1 MNKLLKLFFT
11 ANGVNNAPFP
21 NSDNQIEIS
30 DFTYDAQ
37 RMGDAPSIT
46 ATVKYPTCL
55 DSVWTDNVYAE
66 FNGEKYYLKQTPTS
80 SYSNEEALYS
90 HSVELVS
97 ERIILNDVYFY
108 DAVKA
113 DTTNDKPLYN
123 SSDVTFFGNISE
135 FVSRLNMSLVY
146 AGLQT
151 NTDGVIGGYNVVI
164 DDEGALSTEGKLM
177 SFKDQFFSNVLQ
189 EMYNVYEIPYY
200 FVGKTI
206 HIGFGTGQIPTVFRY
221 GVDDALLSITKE
233 NAESKIVNRCT
244 GVGSSENLPYYY
256 PNQTEK
262 GTFTFKADESNTG
275 IKTGDVFISS
285 KTKYAENLSVEDSLE
300 YVATPKDIFNGV
312 LYKTGGVSYS
322 SYPSSG
328 LLLNIAPNSTMEV
341 DVRIEVKFAYNGVHE
356 LRLNFTRDGNAIYVA
371 DYVDI
376 FELKSAD
383 GKYAGTMSATK
394 DTSNTTTLLKSKR
407 CQAGTYYVEFTMK
420 LQHYSNASGGNDNRF
435 QLWGTTNNESHKWKR
450 ERENQL
456 YDIEELGLRLSSTP
470 RQGDEIKVVDNGR
483 IITQNNLMPSIYRR
497 TKGAERFYNAENN
510 THPTGEL
517 DDDGNPLYFNF
528 ENTYNEHNPKEQ
540 IVSFEDIKPTIT
552 GMTNANE
559 LRMDMFS
566 EFAYD
571 ENDSDETV
579 DVDGS
584 LQYKHPY
591 FFGKLRKF
599 DGEHGFNLFDHA
611 IESGEMTISFTS
623 GSCGGCQ
630 FVIAVSEDE
639 QKNIV
644 QVDENGNL
652 KRDIN
657 GDVLCGKEHF
667 QPSQTPQARQND
679 TFNNEVWVA
688 LRKDDSTFGNLMPVG
703 NLKPKACTKNDDGT
717 YENDGDSFVI
727 TNIDLPLGY
736 VTAAEERLEKEII
749 AYMANNNS
757 EKFTFAIKFSRIYL
771 AEHPEILAQLNENAT
786 LLIEYNG
793 REYPLYV
800 SSFKYKASATDA
812 LPEITVELT
821 DTITIVE
828 NSVQNAINAVKQDIL
843 SRVGNID
850 WLKVG
855 LQYFLRKDIDDA
867 TPNTLGVGNLNVVN
881 AIKSNNFIGGL
892 LGAGFYLGNNAPNNS
907 HLVVDTA
914 EIRKRLTFNSL
925 EIKHVEHVGGEL
937 ILSPAGAKID
947 RVGLKAGETAYSFD
961 GVDDNMYVV
970 PDTSTIVTDS
980 ISGIYWLSRKKLF
993 AALYNGRYCT
1003 KFVVDDVVNYK
1014 NYMSGNNVRT
1024 NVQFRY
1030 GDKYYVYDVDT
1041 GELID
1046 VYRCYFK
1053 ASEDEISVVNNFKV
1067 DDLVKCQ
1074 TFNLSSEKQRYY
1086 WRRVVAV
1093 GADYIDLSTSDC
1105 DTSVAN
1111 DVPMAGDNIV
1121 TMGNKSVVERQ
1132 NVIVISS
1139 YDAFAPSITM
1149 YQGINTFDLP
1159 ESKMPV
1165 RISPKLGNKFTG
1177 DLYIQQTTDD
1187 GHQTVTSLAEFLDD
1201 RISFG
1206 VNSVIYD
1213 KEYAKNTNPHVTVT
1227 DYHEID
1233 IIDDAATEWKVGDI
1247 IDVEVGVRARNI
1259 GRIDIKIFG
1268 EEATG
1273 YALSPNGDNIFHL
1286 DDPTGEDFDT
1296 TLSLSF
1302 TMTEDWGDEFN
1313 GYGCAYFLI
1322 HTDSEIELNPVSI
1335 KKHSLQSNLK
1345 RTGIDIERGAIT
1357 LDAKTTAIKDGNKEI
1372 AVFKVNDEGK
1382 AVINTEII
1390 DADTIKTRVLET
1402 KGTNGENRNFI
1413 RAEKDKLEVW
1423 DNNGNLK
1430 LKIHSGT
1437 LASNSTSKA
1446 TINYNTPTQSW
1457 ATDVDTVKIA
1467 LTNQFK
1473 VEAGNFSYDFSPAIG
1488 NIQYTP
1494 RKVDGINEVQG
1505 FPSITIEASLYYS
1518 EQATVSLSYMT
1529 KVADLGSYTYS
1540 WSGSEE
1546 VRLHNIDFNIPL
1558 GKRTLTQGWYRVVVL
1573 IRDNYKHQNSTITMT
1588 GGSIIVTGVTQL
1600 QEIASNGY
1608 HYQYGTAETP
1618 KYQKASADG
1627 FEVVYGKHGL
1637 RISDTYGIQYFKN
1650 GIWQTLI

>member
-21 NSDNQIEIS
+21 NSDNQIEIT

-37 RMGDAPSIT
+37 RMGDAPSIS

-108 DAVKA
+108 DAVKV
-113 DTTNDKPLYN
+113 DTTHDKPLSN
-123 SSDVTFFGNISE
+123 SSDVTFFGNVSE

-151 NTDGVIGGYNVVI
+151 EGYNVVI
-164 DDEGALSTEGKLM
+164 DDEAALRTEGKLM

-275 IKTGDVFISS
+275 IKTGDIFISS
-285 KTKYAENLSVEDSLE
+285 KTKYAENLSVEDTLK
-300 YVATPKDIFNGV
+300 YVVTPKDIFNGV
-312 LYKTGGVSYS
+312 LYKTGGVSYA

-356 LRLNFTRDGNAIYVA
+356 LRLNFTRDGNAVYVA

-383 GKYAGTMSATK
+383 GEYAGTMSATK

-435 QLWGTTNNESHKWKR
+435 QLWGTTNNKSHKWAR
-450 ERENQL
+450 IRVTSITEDIDQL
-456 YDIEELGLRLSSTP
+456 YDIEELGLRLSSSP
-470 RQGDEIKVVDNGR
+470 SQGDVIEVIDNGR
-483 IITQNNLMPSIYRR
+483 IITQNNLMPSIYRKS
-497 TKGAERFYNAENN
+497 KGAERFYNAENN

-528 ENTYNEHNPKEQ
+528 ENTYNGHNPKEQ

-552 GMTNANE
+552 GMTNADG

-571 ENDSDETV
+571 EKDSDETV
-579 DVDGS
+579 EIDGS

-667 QPSQTPQARQND
+667 QPSQTPQDRQND

-688 LRKDDSTFGNLMPVG
+688 LRKDDSTFGNLMPAG

-717 YENDGDSFVI
+717 YENDGDSFII

-793 REYPLYV
+793 KEYPLYV

-947 RVGLKAGETAYSFD
+947 RVGLNVGETAYSFD
-961 GVDDNMYVV
+961 GIVDMSVRLN
-970 PDTSTIVTDS
+970 TSTIVTDS
-980 ISGIYWLSRKKLF
+980 ISGVYWLVRQKRF
-993 AALYNGRYCT
+993 AALKRGVYYAL
-1003 KFVVDDVVNYK
+1003 FAIDDVVNAD
-1014 NYMSGNNVRT
+1014 NYMKNGSVRT
-1024 NVQFRY
+1024 DVQFICD
-1030 GDKYYVYDVDT
+1030 GKYYVYDTTSATLVDF
-1041 GELID
+1041 
-1046 VYRCYFK
+1046 YRCYFK
-1053 ASEDEISVVNNFKV
+1053 ASEDEISVVNDFKV

-1105 DTSVAN
+1105 DTSVTN

-1121 TMGNKSVVERQ
+1121 TMGNKSIVERQ

-1139 YDAFAPSITM
+1139 YDEYAPSITM
-1149 YQGINTFDLP
+1149 YQGINDYILS
-1159 ESKMPV
+1159 EDNVPV

-1177 DLYIQQTTDD
+1177 DLYIQQKTDD

-1201 RISFG
+1201 RISFSINEVVYDTECV
-1206 VNSVIYD
+1206 VNTTPNTTVEAGDYYELD
-1213 KEYAKNTNPHVTVT
+1213 LNDNCKNWAVG
-1227 DYHEID
+1227 DYID
-1233 IIDDAATEWKVGDI
+1233 IEMTIRAQNTEGLDI
-1247 IDVEVGVRARNI
+1247 
-1259 GRIDIKIFG
+1259 RIIP
-1268 EEATG
+1268 EEATAGVLNPHTFILYDPSGADFDETLTVRLPVVGNIMDNYDEYG
-1273 YALSPNGDNIFHL
+1273 YAYIVINPNIPIDIASVSVRRSG
-1286 DDPTGEDFDT
+1286 
-1296 TLSLSF
+1296 
-1302 TMTEDWGDEFN
+1302 
-1313 GYGCAYFLI
+1313 
-1322 HTDSEIELNPVSI
+1322 IEG
-1335 KKHSLQSNLK
+1335 NLK
-1345 RTGIDIERGAIT
+1345 RTGIDIERGVIT

-1402 KGTNGENRNFI
+1402 KGTNGGNRNFI

-1423 DNNGNLK
+1423 DNDGNLK

-1437 LASNSTSKA
+1437 LASNSTSEA
-1446 TINYNTPTQSW
+1446 TIDYNTPTQSW

-1467 LTNQFK
+1467 LTNRFK
-1473 VEAGNFSYDFSPAIG
+1473 AEVGNFSYDFSPAIG

-1494 RKVDGINEVQG
+1494 RKVEGINEVQG

-1518 EQATVSLSYMT
+1518 EQASESLSYMT

-1558 GKRTLTQGWYRVVVL
+1558 GKRTLTPGWYRVVIL
-1573 IRDNYKHQNSTITMT
+1573 IRDNYKHQNSTIAMT

-1627 FEVVYGKHGL
+1627 FEVVYGNHGF
-1637 RISDTYGIQYFKN
+1637 RISETYGIQYLKN
-1650 GIWQTLI
+1650 GTWQKLI

>member
-1 MNKLLKLFFT
+1 MEKVLKLYSY
-11 ANGVNNAPFP
+11 NGDGVGNTPFP
-21 NSDNQIEIS
+21 SSDSQIEIY

-37 RMGDAPSIT
+37 RMGDAPTIT
-46 ATVKYPTCL
+46 ASVKWGTCL
-55 DSVWTDNVYAE
+55 DNVWQDNVFAE
-66 FNGEKYYLKQTPTS
+66 FNGEKYFLKQTPTS
-80 SYSNEEALYS
+80 SYSNEDARYKHDL
-90 HSVELVS
+90 ELVS
-97 ERIILNDVYFY
+97 ERISLNDVFFY
-108 DAVKA
+108 DVVATDVE
-113 DTTNDKPLYN
+113 TDKPLSN
-123 SSDVTFFGNISE
+123 SSKVTFFGNISE
-135 FVSRLNMSLVY
+135 FVQRLNYSLQY
-146 AGLQT
+146 AGL
-151 NTDGVIGGYNVVI
+151 GYNVVI

-275 IKTGDVFISS
+275 IKTGDIFISS
-285 KTKYAENLSVEDSLE
+285 KTKYAENLSVEDTLE

-312 LYKTGGVSYS
+312 LYKTGGVSYA

-328 LLLNIAPNSTMEV
+328 LLLNIAPNSTVEV

-356 LRLNFTRDGNAIYVA
+356 LRLNFTRDGNAVYVA

-435 QLWGTTNNESHKWKR
+435 QLWGTTNNESHKWARIR
-450 ERENQL
+450 ETSITEDKDQL
-456 YDIEELGLRLSSTP
+456 YDIEELGLRLSSSP
-470 RQGDEIKVVDNGR
+470 EQGDVISVVDNGR

-497 TKGAERFYNAENN
+497 TNGEERFYNAENN

-528 ENTYNEHNPKEQ
+528 ENTYNGHNPKEQ

-552 GMTNANE
+552 GMTNADG

-579 DVDGS
+579 EIDGS

-667 QPSQTPQARQND
+667 QQSQTPQDRQND

-703 NLKPKACTKNDDGT
+703 NLKPKACTKNNDGT

-757 EKFTFAIKFSRIYL
+757 EKFNFAIKFSRIYL
-771 AEHPEILAQLNENAT
+771 AENPEILEQLNENAT

-793 REYPLYV
+793 KTYPLYV
-800 SSFKYKASATDA
+800 SSFRYKASATDA

-947 RVGLKAGETAYSFD
+947 RVGLNVGDTAYSFD
-961 GVDDNMYVV
+961 GIIDMSVRLN
-970 PDTSTIVTDS
+970 TSTIVTDS
-980 ISGIYWLSRKKLF
+980 ISGIYWLVRQKRF
-993 AALYNGRYCT
+993 AALKGGVYYAL
-1003 KFVVDDVVNYK
+1003 FAIDDIVNAD
-1014 NYMSGNNVRT
+1014 NYMKNGSVRT
-1024 NVQFRY
+1024 DVQFICD
-1030 GDKYYVYDVDT
+1030 GKYYVYDTTSAALVDF
-1041 GELID
+1041 
-1046 VYRCYFK
+1046 YRCYFK
-1053 ASEDEISVVNNFKV
+1053 ASEDEISVVNDFKV

-1093 GADYIDLSTSDC
+1093 GADYIDLSTSDY

-1139 YDAFAPSITM
+1139 YDEYAPSITM
-1149 YQGINTFDLP
+1149 YQGINDYILS
-1159 ESKMPV
+1159 EDNVPV

-1201 RISFG
+1201 RISFS

-1213 KEYAKNTNPHVTVT
+1213 KEYAKDTNPLATVA
-1227 DYHEID
+1227 DYYEIE
-1233 IIDDAATEWKVGDI
+1233 IIDDANAEWKKGDI
-1247 IDVEVGVRARNI
+1247 IDVEVGVRAHNT
-1259 GRIDIKIFG
+1259 GRIDIEIFV
-1268 EEATG
+1268 EEATC
-1273 YALSPNGDNIFHL
+1273 YALSPNGDSIFHL
-1286 DDPTGEDFDT
+1286 DDPSGEDYDT

-1313 GYGCAYFLI
+1313 GYGYAYFGIL
-1322 HTDSEIELNPVSI
+1322 TDSEIEINPVSI
-1335 KKHSLQSNLK
+1335 KKRSLQSKLK
-1345 RTGIDIERGAIT
+1345 RTGIDIENGRIT
-1357 LDAKTTAIKDGNKEI
+1357 LDAQITTIKDGDKEI

-1423 DNNGNLK
+1423 DNKGNLK

-1437 LASNSTSKA
+1437 LASNSTSEA

-1473 VEAGNFSYDFSPAIG
+1473 AEAGNFSYDFSPAIG

-1518 EQATVSLSYMT
+1518 EQASVSLNYMT

-1546 VRLHNIDFNIPL
+1546 ARLHNIDFNIPL
-1558 GKRTLTQGWYRVVVL
+1558 GKRTLTQGWYRVAVL
-1573 IRDNYKHQNSTITMT
+1573 IRDNYKHQNSTINMT

-1618 KYQKASADG
+1618 KYQKASADK
-1627 FEVVYGKHGL
+1627 FEVVYGNHGL
-1637 RISDTYGIQYFKN
+1637 RISETYGIQYLKN
-1650 GIWQTLI
+1650 GIWQKLI